1 MSAMWRKAAALAV
14 AGFLLNV
21 TSANALNLAWVHANA
36 AAQSEQRVKAGFDA
50 WLKETGKDWN
60 VSLLDSG
67 GSGERT
73 ASNLQDAASR
83 GVDAIIITMADL
95 RASRAAIDAAIDA
108 KIPIITVDSG
118 YIPGV
123 LVDVTTNNWAM
134 SSDVSPY
141 LLNELGGK
149 GSIIFLR
156 MAEHHGTR
164 KRGDVMET
172 ILKEYPDVKVL
183 AEHNIDYT
191 AFFED
196 TTSTMQDYASRFG
209 DEINAVWAPWDEPAQ
224 AAINV
229 LQAAGLK
236 TVKVIGNRRPSQCN
250 SRSLQAGRSD
260 DCHSQSA
267 LREDG
272 GLRPASGS
280 RRSSSRKKTR
290 PRSYRRRRSTWM
302 PRWSPSRTARTSS
315 RSDPKGPAPSC
326 GAGSHPSWVPQ
337 RRSRCAESGNGS
349 ENQGKRVPG

>member
-1 MSAMWRKAAALAV
+1 MWRKAALAAA
-14 AGFLLNV
+14 AGFLL
-21 TSANALNLAWVHANA
+21 SAVSASAMNLAWVHANA

-50 WLKETGKDWN
+50 WLKKTGKDWN

-95 RASRAAIDAAIDA
+95 RASRAALDAAIKA
-108 KIPIITVDSG
+108 NIPVITVDSG

-123 LVDVTTNNWAM
+123 LVDITTNNWAM

-149 GSIIFLR
+149 GNIIFLR

-209 DEINAVWAPWDEPAQ
+209 EEINAVWAPWDEPAQ

-229 LQAAGLK
+229 LQGAGLK
-236 TVKVIGNRRPSQCN
+236 NVKVIGIDGHPNAVAEVCKEGSLMIATVSQPFEKMGA
-250 SRSLQAGRSD
+250 QAGEWIEQIVD
-260 DCHSQSA
+260 KK
-267 LREDG
+267 ED
-272 GLRPASGS
+272 PAKVIPS
-280 RRSSSRKKTR
+280 KTV
-290 PRSYRRRRSTWM
+290 YM
-302 PRWSPSRTARTSS
+302 
-315 RSDPKGPAPSC
+315 DAPL
-326 GAGSHPSWVPQ
+326 VTKQ
-337 RRSRCAESGNGS
+337 NCAEFLP
-349 ENQGKRVPG
+349 K

>member
-1 MSAMWRKAAALAV
+1 MSANWRKAAAAAV
-14 AGFLLNV
+14 VGFLLNA
-21 TSANALNLAWVHANA
+21 TGANALNLAWVHANA

-95 RASRAAIDAAIDA
+95 RASRAAIDAAVDA

-149 GSIIFLR
+149 GRIIFLR

-172 ILKEYPDVKVL
+172 ILREYPDVKVL

-209 DEINAVWAPWDEPAQ
+209 DEIDPVWAPWDEPAQ

-236 TVKVIGNRRPSQCN
+236 NVKVIGIDGHPNAVAEVCKPDGLMIATVSQPFEKMGA
-250 SRSLQAGRSD
+250 QAGAWIEEIVVRK
-260 DCHSQSA
+260 
-267 LREDG
+267 ED
-272 GLRPASGS
+272 PA
-280 RRSSSRKKTR
+280 KVIPAKTVYMDA
-290 PRSYRRRRSTWM
+290 PLVTKQNCK
-302 PRWSPSRTARTSS
+302 
-315 RSDPKGPAPSC
+315 DFLPK
-326 GAGSHPSWVPQ
+326 
-337 RRSRCAESGNGS
+337 
-349 ENQGKRVPG
+349 

>member
-1 MSAMWRKAAALAV
+1 MSGMWRKAALAAA
-14 AGFLLNV
+14 AGFLL
-21 TSANALNLAWVHANA
+21 SAVSASAMNLAWVHANA

-95 RASRAAIDAAIDA
+95 RASRAALDAAIKA
-108 KIPIITVDSG
+108 NIPVITVDSG

-123 LVDVTTNNWAM
+123 LVDITTNNWAM

-149 GSIIFLR
+149 GNIIFLR

-209 DEINAVWAPWDEPAQ
+209 EEINAVWAPWDEPAQ

-229 LQAAGLK
+229 LQGAGLRN
-236 TVKVIGNRRPSQCN
+236 VKVIGIDGHPNAVAEVCKPDSLMIATVSQPFEKMGA
-250 SRSLQAGRSD
+250 QAGEWIE
-260 DCHSQSA
+260 A
-267 LREDG
+267 IVEKKED
-272 GLRPASGS
+272 PAKVIPS
-280 RRSSSRKKTR
+280 KTVYMDA
-290 PRSYRRRRSTWM
+290 PLVTKQNC
-302 PRWSPSRTARTSS
+302 A
-315 RSDPKGPAPSC
+315 DFLPK
-326 GAGSHPSWVPQ
+326 
-337 RRSRCAESGNGS
+337 
-349 ENQGKRVPG
+349 

>member
-1 MSAMWRKAAALAV
+1 MSGMWRKAALAAA
-14 AGFLLNV
+14 AGFLL
-21 TSANALNLAWVHANA
+21 SAVSAGAMNLAWVHANA

-95 RASRAAIDAAIDA
+95 RASRAALDAAIKA
-108 KIPIITVDSG
+108 NIPVITVDSG

-123 LVDVTTNNWAM
+123 LVDITTNNWAM

-149 GSIIFLR
+149 GNIIFLR

-209 DEINAVWAPWDEPAQ
+209 EEINAVWAPWDEPAQ

-229 LQAAGLK
+229 LQGAGLK
-236 TVKVIGNRRPSQCN
+236 NVKVIGIDGHPNAVAEVCKEGSLMIATVSQPFEKMGA
-250 SRSLQAGRSD
+250 QAGEWIE
-260 DCHSQSA
+260 QIVEKK
-267 LREDG
+267 ED
-272 GLRPASGS
+272 PAKVIPS
-280 RRSSSRKKTR
+280 KTV
-290 PRSYRRRRSTWM
+290 YM
-302 PRWSPSRTARTSS
+302 
-315 RSDPKGPAPSC
+315 DAPL
-326 GAGSHPSWVPQ
+326 VTKQ
-337 RRSRCAESGNGS
+337 NCAEFLP
-349 ENQGKRVPG
+349 K